1 MMKLPEKGSFVRK
14 VAAVVSWLLC
24 LPLIAA
30 HPVQEGRIIPADPV
44 AAGRELVAR
53 LLSQRPATSATNLA
67 VLRVQGKGT
76 NKFEVPV
83 CIEIQAGKGSWST
96 TYRTQGTNKDHAAAF
111 TVKRTE
117 NGPNE
122 YRVMVFSR
130 APGATNEFEILKG
143 QQAFIPFAGSD
154 FWLADLGME
163 FLHWPTQRLVEKRL
177 RRGQS
182 CDVLESLLPPG
193 QTNAYVRVESCFDID
208 TGGPVLIT
216 AYNAAGKKVKEFRPT
231 NVRRVRGKIE
241 LSDIAMKDLH
251 TGSETALDLQPD
263 TQVQKK

>member
-1 MMKLPEKGSFVRK
+1 MMKLSEKRPNVRT
-14 VAAVVSWLLC
+14 VSAVVLWLLC
-24 LPLIAA
+24 LPLTAA
-30 HPVQEGRIIPADPV
+30 SPVQEGRIIPADPV

-53 LLSQRPATSATNLA
+53 LLSQRPAASGTNQA
-67 VLRVQGKGT
+67 VLSVQGKGT

-83 CIEIQAGKGSWST
+83 CIEIQAGKSSWST

-111 TVKRTE
+111 TVKHTE

-163 FLHWPTQRLVEKRL
+163 FLHWPTQRLLSKEL
-177 RRGQS
+177 RGSRS
-182 CDVLESLLPPG
+182 CDKLESALPPG
-193 QTNAYVRVESCFDID
+193 QTNGYVRVVSWFDID
-208 TGGPVLIT
+208 TGGPVFIE
-216 AYNAAGKKVKEFRPT
+216 AYNAAGKKVKVFRPT
-231 NVRRVRGKIE
+231 VFRRVRGKLEPAVIIME
-241 LSDIAMKDLH
+241 DPR
-251 TGSETALDLQPD
+251 TGSETELDLHPD
-263 TQVQKK
+263 T